1 MMVAP
6 GSMIKWM
13 RGIRSIGLATLNAFH
28 IKNSCN
34 NWHSGPLVSFYL
46 WGVTVRA
53 FVCIFVDA
61 LAESSH
67 SAFLDLFSN
76 LLLLTSFCVLSCS
89 RLFSLSSRSV
99 PRSSCF
105 ASLLCM
111 FHSSNYLVSI
121 QVGDV
126 LVQSDSFVLSGFE
139 LHKSLPLS
147 LVCVV
152 VVDSG

>member
-1 MMVAP
+1 MLRWGV
-6 GSMIKWM
+6 
-13 RGIRSIGLATLNAFH
+13 
-28 IKNSCN
+28 CN

-76 LLLLTSFCVLSCS
+76 LLLLMSFCVLSCS
-89 RLFSLSSRSV
+89 RLFSLSSHSV

-111 FHSSNYLVSI
+111 FHSSNYPVSI
-121 QVGDV
+121 QVGDL
-126 LVQSDSFVLSGFE
+126 LVQSDSFVLSGFDCTSRY
-139 LHKSLPLS
+139 L
-147 LVCVV
+147 
-152 VVDSG
+152 